1 MTNLKNVS
9 ASITSR
15 SNSFCLV
22 WGTPDFQIPE
32 SKCASCHSSNS
43 SGQGV
48 HNTETPWKGKGGRC
62 SILPGTPHPD
72 TQEPQM
78 LLDHSTLPQG
88 CWETPSSLASFPVPH
103 CWLPASHHKLK
114 SYPFNHI
121 LIQSSSYLLIFNTC
135 FPSKHLS
142 RNLVNPIVAQVL
154 CPCRDTTFLCF
165 PVKHHHPLPFNPC
178 VPVRWA
184 LAAGA
189 LLLWHSWS
197 APLILGCHYSQLN
210 SSVISTFSNR
220 YLVLREDLRS
230 AI

>member
-1 MTNLKNVS
+1 MCLMPLLKLLRAGCAQHWNPLERKGWKVQHPPRHSSSRHSGATNAPGSQHTPTGLL
-9 ASITSR
+9 R
-15 SNSFCLV
+15 NSFLL
-22 WGTPDFQIPE
+22 GLI
-32 SKCASCHSSNS
+32 SCTS
-43 SGQGV
+43 
-48 HNTETPWKGKGGRC
+48 
-62 SILPGTPHPD
+62 
-72 TQEPQM
+72 
-78 LLDHSTLPQG
+78 LLT
-88 CWETPSSLASFPVPH
+88 
-103 CWLPASHHKLK
+103 PASHHKLK